1 VFPSLL
7 LVLQHYPGYH
17 FNALDFY
24 LINDNMLPTMFA
36 VIKTG
41 GKQYKVQEGDT
52 LSIEKLEH
60 ADNNVVFDQVLLWVK
75 AKDIKVGKPLIPG
88 AKVEAKVLEDGKGKK
103 KMVFRYKN
111 KTRRRKKKGHRQ
123 PYTKIQITK
132 ITA

>member
-1 VFPSLL
+1 
-7 LVLQHYPGYH
+7 
-17 FNALDFY
+17 
-24 LINDNMLPTMFA
+24 MLPTMFA

-60 ADNNVVFDQVLLWVK
+60 GDNNVTFDQVLLWAN
-75 AKDIKVGKPLIPG
+75 AKDIKVGRPLVEG

-123 PYTKIQITK
+123 PYTQVVIKDIK
-132 ITA
+132 MK